1 MIKAVAT
8 SKHIWPDK
16 RNKIH
21 ERRGKKK
28 KKKRDIYKNSK
39 KY

>member
-28 KKKRDIYKNSK
+28 KNQKPRYIQKQ
-39 KY
+39 